1 MAGTRPPF
9 YRFFDWME
17 FCREQPLVLAGLGL
31 AVGAVSVRGTRRIPL
46 WVTAAT
52 IALLALGFSRSRIGH
67 ASMPVGAQRPGSI
80 VAQGDRGRSA
90 TAPSEMPPRGWKDI
104 LLRIWKNIGRD
115 RVIVVAAGVT
125 FYSILAVFPA
135 IAALVALYGL
145 FADPAT
151 ITSHLDSIVGVMPG
165 GAIEVI
171 RDQIMRVASQGRTT
185 LGLTFVVSLLVS
197 LWSANAGMKSLFD
210 ALNLVYNETEERGFF
225 KLNLVS
231 LTFTLL
237 AILFVLVAI
246 GAMVVVPI
254 VLDFLGLGAAT
265 EVLVKIARWP
275 ALLIVVALAL
285 AVLYRYGP
293 SREKAQWRWITWGS
307 VAAAIAW
314 LVVSILFSWYAE
326 NFGSYNKTYGSL
338 GAIIGFMFWLWLSI
352 IVVLIGGELNAE
364 AEHQTVRDTTIGGP
378 KPMGHRGATMAD
390 TLGAKQE

>member
-1 MAGTRPPF
+1 MSVISARGWPQSGR
-9 YRFFDWME
+9 
-17 FCREQPLVLAGLGL
+17 
-31 AVGAVSVRGTRRIPL
+31 GARRIPL
-46 WVTAAT
+46 WVTAAS

-67 ASMPVGAQRPGSI
+67 ALMPVGEQRPGSI
-80 VAQGDRGRSA
+80 TAQRGRGRSA
-90 TAPSEMPPRGWKDI
+90 TAPSDVPPRGWKDI
-104 LLRIWKNIGRD
+104 LLRIWKNIGKD

-151 ITSHLDSIVGVMPG
+151 ITSHLDSIAGVMPG

-171 RDQIMRVASQGRTT
+171 RDQVTRVASQGRTT
-185 LGLTFVVSLLVS
+185 LGATFVVSLLVS

-210 ALNLVYNETEERGFF
+210 ALNLVYNETEKRGFF

-231 LTFTLL
+231 LTFTIL

-246 GAMVVVPI
+246 GAMIVVPI
-254 VLDFLGLGAAT
+254 VLDFLGLGGAT
-265 EVLVKIARWP
+265 EMLVKIARWP
-275 ALLIVVALAL
+275 ALFIVVTLAL

-307 VAAAIAW
+307 VVAAIAW
-314 LVVSILFSWYAE
+314 LGVSILFSWYAE

-338 GAIIGFMFWLWLSI
+338 GAIIAFMFWIWLSI

-364 AEHQTVRDTTIGGP
+364 TEHQTVRDSTIGGP
-378 KPMGHRGATMAD
+378 KPMGQRGATMAD
-390 TLGAKQE
+390 TVGAKQE

>member
-1 MAGTRPPF
+1 MSAISARGSPPL
-9 YRFFDWME
+9 E
-17 FCREQPLVLAGLGL
+17 E
-31 AVGAVSVRGTRRIPL
+31 GAPRIPL
-46 WVTAAT
+46 WVTAAS
-52 IALLALGFSRSRIGH
+52 IALLALGFSRSRVEH
-67 ASMPVGAQRPGSI
+67 ASMPAGTQRRGSI
-80 VAQGDRGRSA
+80 SGEGGRGRSA
-90 TAPSEMPPRGWKDI
+90 TAPSKMPPRGWKDI
-104 LLRIWKNIGRD
+104 LLRLWNNIGRN

-151 ITSHLDSIVGVMPG
+151 ITSHLDSIAGVVPG
-165 GAIEVI
+165 GALEVI
-171 RDQIMRVASQGRTT
+171 RDQITRVGSQGRTT
-185 LGLTFVVSLLVS
+185 LGLTFAGSLLMS

-210 ALNLVYNETEERGFF
+210 ALNLVYDETDKRGFF

-254 VLDFLGLGAAT
+254 ALNFVGLGGAT
-265 EVLVKIARWP
+265 EMLVKVARWP
-275 ALLIVVALAL
+275 ALFVVVTLAL

-293 SREKAQWRWITWGS
+293 SREKAQWRWISWGS
-307 VAAAIAW
+307 VLAAIAW
-314 LVVSILFSWYAE
+314 LVVSLLFSWYAE

-338 GAIIGFMFWLWLSI
+338 GAIIAFMFWIWLSI

-364 AEHQTVRDTTIGGP
+364 TEHQTVRDTTIGAP
-378 KPMGHRGATMAD
+378 KPMGERGATMAD
-390 TLGAKQE
+390 TVGAKQE